1 MDKPKRPKNL
11 DKVEKILGMSHAF
24 ALISEY
30 SIFGSGELT
39 GGSSE
44 LEADKKAEEIRRKGV
59 RKIAELWGLSES
71 AEKVLIRKWVEVERR
86 EVEGKGFSYLKLL
99 GLENEEVGEGE
110 EELGR
115 VIATYVPREAEDLKI
130 EILLGEEEDHAH
142 DLKRLRSKLKKTKAS
157 VSESREVKK
166 EHIYLDVTE
175 LDYKTFCG
183 AYKAIQ
189 MCRSELG
196 LNKRDMKRGA
206 PESIDET
213 RALLAAE
220 GERRGLSRKEIAE
233 LLDFKIYDEDNPSG
247 SFPLLHKYIK
257 AGKEIADKLDKLEK
271 YLQEIT
277 GIVV

>member
-1 MDKPKRPKNL
+1 MDKPKRSKNP
-11 DKVEKILGMSHAF
+11 DKVEEIPGMGNAF

-30 SIFGSGELT
+30 SIFGSGRLT
-39 GGSSE
+39 EGSDE
-44 LEADKKAEEIRRKGV
+44 IEAERKAEEIRRKGV
-59 RKIAELWGLSES
+59 RKIAELWELSES

-130 EILLGEEEDHAH
+130 KILLGEEEDHAH

-157 VSESREVKK
+157 LSDSREVKK
-166 EHIYLDVTE
+166 GHIYLDVTE
-175 LDYKTFCG
+175 IDYKTFCG

-196 LNKRDMKRGA
+196 LNKRDMKKGA
-206 PESIDET
+206 PQSIDTT

-220 GERRGLSRKEIAE
+220 AARRGLRREEIA
-233 LLDFKIYDEDNPSG
+233 KILEFNIYPAEVSNT
-247 SFPLLHKYIK
+247 FPLLHKYIK
-257 AGKEIADKLDKLEK
+257 VGKEVADKLDKLEK
-271 YLQEIT
+271 SLQEIT
-277 GIVV
+277 GIVI